1 MRIQRRRA
9 WWLVVVVLAGAA
21 ASPARDSVDAQAG
34 AVLHGRVRI
43 VMPGGAAQSAQDAVI
58 WLPGTQ
64 PPGSQPSP
72 HASGRPSMAS
82 EAKRFLPN
90 VVAIQAGETVD
101 FPNADRIFHNAFSVS
116 PGNQF
121 DLGLYRKGASKSR
134 MFTTPG
140 VVHVY
145 CNIHQDM
152 AGYVLV
158 LPSARVVVTGADGG
172 FRFDDVRAGRQNV
185 KVWHPMT
192 GEIDVAVDV
201 QPGVTRAW
209 DVELD
214 ATRFR
219 NAPHKNKYGKD
230 YPPLRKDADRY

>member
-1 MRIQRRRA
+1 
-9 WWLVVVVLAGAA
+9 
-21 ASPARDSVDAQAG
+21 
-34 AVLHGRVRI
+34 
-43 VMPGGAAQSAQDAVI
+43 
-58 WLPGTQ
+58 
-64 PPGSQPSP
+64 
-72 HASGRPSMAS
+72 
-82 EAKRFLPN
+82 
-90 VVAIQAGETVD
+90 
-101 FPNADRIFHNAFSVS
+101 
-116 PGNQF
+116 
-121 DLGLYRKGASKSR
+121 

-172 FRFDDVRAGRQNV
+172 FRFDDVRPGRQNV